1 MSLQTERPAP
11 TPCARHQNR
20 SIPSR
25 GGAVQHSPPRHLA
38 FTVPRAHRAPSSSSH
53 RPPGRVASTT
63 KAVNDGLP
71 ISNPISNLTTER
83 ARRRR
88 HVTLATV
95 GYLTA
100 ERACRRRHVIT
111 SLRAH
116 FFNARASTIELDAAF
131 PSPSRS
137 LGALNHCVISTK
149 LPDR

>member
-1 MSLQTERPAP
+1 
-11 TPCARHQNR
+11 
-20 SIPSR
+20 
-25 GGAVQHSPPRHLA
+25 VQHSPPRHLA